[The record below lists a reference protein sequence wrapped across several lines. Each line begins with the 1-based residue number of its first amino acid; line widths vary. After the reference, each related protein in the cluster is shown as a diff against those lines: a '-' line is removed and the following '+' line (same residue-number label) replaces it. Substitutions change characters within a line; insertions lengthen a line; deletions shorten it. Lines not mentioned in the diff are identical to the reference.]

1 MFKLT
6 NKRIILGV
14 TGGIAAY
21 KSAEL
26 VRRLQDQGAQVRVV
40 MTPGAEEFVRPLTMQ
55 ALSGHPVFTGLL
67 DEKAE
72 AGMGHIELAKW
83 GDLLLIAPAS
93 ADFIANMVHGRADS
107 LLGAIY
113 LATPAL
119 VSVAPAMNH
128 EMWKHPAT
136 SDNMDTLRDR
146 QVHVIGP
153 DSGIQACGDIG
164 PGRMVGPEIIVDQI
178 SEFFK
183 TGELQGI
190 NVVITAGPTREAL
203 DPVRYVSN
211 YSSGKMG
218 YALASAAIDAGALVT
233 LISGPVNLTEP
244 EGCKFLSVVSAE
256 EMLSAVLEVSES
268 AHIFIGAAAVSDYK
282 IESVSEE
289 KIKSNDETLTLT
301 LRKNPDIIQT
311 VAKTFEQLFVVGF
324 AAESNN
330 LEGYA
335 KEKLEKKGLDA
346 IIAND
351 ISRSDIGFNSDS
363 NEVSWIDKNSSLIFS
378 KRSKAQLARDIIK
391 QILKSFHHNR

>member
-136 SDNMDTLRDR
+136 SDNVDTLRDR

-190 NVVITAGPTREAL
+190 HVVITAGPTREAL

-218 YALASAAIDAGALVT
+218 YAIASAAIDAGALVT
-233 LISGPVNLTEP
+233 LISGPVNLIEP
-244 EGCKFLSVVSAE
+244 EGCKFVSVVSTE

-301 LRKNPDIIQT
+301 LRKSPDIIQS
-311 VAKTFEQLFVVGF
+311 VAKKYEQLFVVGF

-378 KRSKAQLARDIIK
+378 KRSKTQLARDIIQ

>member
-113 LATPAL
+113 LATTAL

-136 SDNMDTLRDR
+136 SDNVDTLRDR

-190 NVVITAGPTREAL
+190 HVVITAGPTREAL

-218 YALASAAIDAGALVT
+218 YAIASAAIDAGALVT

-301 LRKNPDIIQT
+301 LRKSPDIIQS
-311 VAKTFEQLFVVGF
+311 VAKKYEQLFVVGF

-378 KRSKAQLARDIIK
+378 KRSKTQLARDIIQ

>member
-83 GDLLLIAPAS
+83 GDLLLIVPAS

-136 SDNMDTLRDR
+136 SDNIDTLRDR

-190 NVVITAGPTREAL
+190 HVVITAGPTREAL

-218 YALASAAIDAGALVT
+218 YAIASAAIDAGALVT
-233 LISGPVNLTEP
+233 LISGPVNLIEP

-301 LRKNPDIIQT
+301 LRKSPDIIQS
-311 VAKTFEQLFVVGF
+311 VAKKYEQLFVVGF

-378 KRSKAQLARDIIK
+378 KRSKTQLARDIIQ